1 MSRRPLITLL
11 TDFGYKD
18 HYVAAMKG
26 VILSI
31 CPEARIVDIAHGV
44 PKFDVRAAAYVLRGA
59 YRYFPP
65 GTIHVVVVDPGVG
78 TERRA
83 VAVKSRNY
91 IFIGPDNGVLSLALA
106 EDGVKEAR
114 VIENRDLM
122 LPRITY
128 TFHGR
133 DIFAPVA
140 AHLARGVPFSL
151 VGRRLERL
159 REPSFTRPLVRGR
172 ELVCEVLYVDDF
184 GNAALNIDER
194 LLRELGVSYG
204 AELAIELRGKELALK
219 LLPSYGHAPEGA
231 PLLLIN
237 SEGFLEIAVNRGSAA
252 EAFGLSPGSRLRIR
266 ILSPPPR
273 L

>member
-1 MSRRPLITLL
+1 VKRRPLITLL

-31 CPEARIVDIAHGV
+31 CPEAQIVDIAHGV

-59 YRYFPP
+59 YKYFPR

-91 IFIGPDNGVLSLALA
+91 VFIGPDNGVLSLALA
-106 EDGVKEAR
+106 EDGVEEAR

-122 LPRITY
+122 LPRVTH

-133 DIFAPVA
+133 DVFAPVA
-140 AHLARGVPFSL
+140 AHLAKGVPFSQ
-151 VGRRLERL
+151 VGRRIEHLE
-159 REPSFTRPLVRGR
+159 EPSFAKPLVRGR
-172 ELVCEVLYVDDF
+172 EMLCEALYIDDF
-184 GNAALNIDER
+184 GNVALNVDEKM
-194 LLRELGVSYG
+194 LRGLGVSYG
-204 AELAIELRGKELALK
+204 AMLAVELRGKEIALK

-237 SEGFLEIAVNRGSAA
+237 SEGFLEIAVNKGSAA
-252 EAFGLSPGSRLRIR
+252 SIFGLSPGSKLRIR
-266 ILSPPPR
+266 ILSPPPQP
-273 L
+273 